1 MILRLGW
8 NWAAERDDRARRPG
22 FYCVLWLLP
31 AQVTPQPAWASLLT
45 EIDTFPAPP
54 SFQVMEGWLEIT
66 TQTVSL
72 HPVVGPLVIH
82 LFAK

>member
-1 MILRLGW
+1 MGHTPPMLLRLGGTGLQSQEAW
-8 NWAAERDDRARRPG
+8 VLLRALASTCTGHSP
-22 FYCVLWLLP
+22 
-31 AQVTPQPAWASLLT
+31 ASLGFLT

-54 SFQVMEGWLEIT
+54 SFQVMEGWLEIP